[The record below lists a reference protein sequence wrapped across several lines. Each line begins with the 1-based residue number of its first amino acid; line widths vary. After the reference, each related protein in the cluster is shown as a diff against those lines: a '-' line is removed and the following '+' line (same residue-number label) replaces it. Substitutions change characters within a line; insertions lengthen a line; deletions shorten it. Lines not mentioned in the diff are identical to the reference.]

1 MDIRSRSHTSDFEK
15 RIEAF
20 CKIPLEP
27 MDYCLRWVKA
37 NPNKGYRKS
46 CINALTKATG
56 LSLQTI
62 KNWGTNFTRR
72 PQNLPY
78 LLRQLDLLNQ
88 FIELV
93 KTGEIT
99 LPPNFPQQ

>member
-1 MDIRSRSHTSDFEK
+1 MDTRSRSQTSDFEK

-20 CKIPLEP
+20 CKIRLEP
-27 MDYCLRWVKA
+27 IDYCRRWVKA
-37 NPNKGYRKS
+37 DPNKGYRKS
-46 CINALTKATG
+46 CINSLVKATG
-56 LSLQTI
+56 LSSQTI

-72 PQNLPY
+72 PQNLPH

-93 KTGEIT
+93 KTGQIT

>member
-1 MDIRSRSHTSDFEK
+1 MDTRSPYQNSEFEK

-20 CKIPLEP
+20 RQIPLET
-27 MDYCLRWVKA
+27 MDYCIRWVVV

-46 CINALTKATG
+46 CINSLVKATG
-56 LSLQTI
+56 LSSQTI

-72 PQNLPY
+72 PQNLPH

-93 KTGEIT
+93 KTGQIT
-99 LPPNFPQQ
+99 LPPDFPQQ

>member
-1 MDIRSRSHTSDFEK
+1 MDTVNRSQSSEFEK

-27 MDYCLRWVKA
+27 MDYCRRWVKA
-37 NPNKGYRKS
+37 DPNKGYRKS
-46 CINALTKATG
+46 CINSLVKATG
-56 LSLQTI
+56 LSSQTI

-72 PQNLPY
+72 PQNLPH

-93 KTGEIT
+93 KTGQIT